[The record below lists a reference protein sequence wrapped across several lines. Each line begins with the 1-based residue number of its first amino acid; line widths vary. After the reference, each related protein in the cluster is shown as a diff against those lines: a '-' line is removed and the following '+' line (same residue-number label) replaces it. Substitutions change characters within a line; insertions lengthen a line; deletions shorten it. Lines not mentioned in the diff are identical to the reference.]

1 MRGSSGKEVSA
12 LSFSVL
18 RAVLGG
24 VAADESTKAAL
35 DRQREE
41 LLSGDALEGIARAT
55 RATQPEVQ
63 QAATSSRTELST
75 GSR

>member
-18 RAVLGG
+18 RAILGG
-24 VAADESTKAAL
+24 VTADASTKAEI

-41 LLSGDALEGIARAT
+41 LLSSDALEGIARAT
-55 RATQPEVQ
+55 RAWQPEV
-63 QAATSSRTELST
+63 RTADT
-75 GSR
+75 QPH